1 MMIQIKTSVREA
13 FNNPL
18 IPSAFS
24 NLRTSLNMKGFKNI
38 FVKKVQ
44 FQNNEYEEII
54 LDKAFE
60 TKEKL
65 ISFLMNEKKIALE
78 TQEFEL
84 ATQIQKL
91 ITNKNIYNQP
101 LEFFFLK
108 YFIKNTGDKSCDVL
122 FETNLLSFKY
132 DLIKEFTYRNKKNGK
147 A

>member
-1 MMIQIKTSVREA
+1 MMIQIKTSIQEA
-13 FNNPL
+13 FNNSS

-24 NLRTSLNMKGFKNI
+24 NLRTSLNRKGFKNI

-44 FQNNEYEEII
+44 FQNNECEEII

-65 ISFLMNEKKIALE
+65 IAFLMNEKKIALE

-84 ATQIQKL
+84 VAQIQNL
-91 ITNKNIYNQP
+91 ITNKNTSYQP
-101 LEFFFLK
+101 NGFFYLK
-108 YFIKNTGDKSCDVL
+108 YFIKDTGDKSCDVL

-132 DLIKEFTYRNKKNGK
+132 NLIKEFCLI
-147 A
+147 